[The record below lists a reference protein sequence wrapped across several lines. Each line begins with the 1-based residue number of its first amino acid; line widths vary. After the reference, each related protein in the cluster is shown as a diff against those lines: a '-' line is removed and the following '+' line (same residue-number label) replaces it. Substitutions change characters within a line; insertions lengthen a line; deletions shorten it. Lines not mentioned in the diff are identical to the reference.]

1 LTPLS
6 ILLVLSS
13 AFIHSSWNFIAKRGN
28 WPLEFF
34 FWGFLC
40 GALMYLPFLAGLGY
54 LPLFLGQ
61 LSPKVLAIS
70 LTSGFIQTIY
80 FICLIKAYRMAD
92 LSLVYPIS
100 RSAPLFTQIWA
111 FLLIGEIVS
120 FQGIVGISL
129 VILGIFVTSIRE
141 FHLKRV
147 IPSFHASRRP
157 YFLALAAALAGSVYV
172 VFDKAGVQILHPL
185 LFGCLINLWMCTF
198 IGLYTWRHKET
209 GLLKIWHESKKDI
222 VMIAFLQNVGYILI
236 LWALQWSKVSY
247 VISFR
252 QAGVL
257 LGALMGILFLKESHW
272 KTRLTGAVILT
283 LGLVL
288 IGLAK

>member
-1 LTPLS
+1 
-6 ILLVLSS
+6 
-13 AFIHSSWNFIAKRGN
+13 
-28 WPLEFF
+28 
-34 FWGFLC
+34 
-40 GALMYLPFLAGLGY
+40 MYLPFLAGLGY

-129 VILGIFVTSIRE
+129 VILGIFVTSIKE
-141 FHLKRV
+141 FHSRRV

-185 LFGCLINLWMCTF
+185 LFGCLINLWMSGW

-209 GLLKIWHESKKDI
+209 SLLKVWHESKKDI

-257 LGALMGILFLKESHW
+257 FGALMGILFLKESHW

>member
-1 LTPLS
+1 LS
-6 ILLVLSS
+6 AL
-13 AFIHSSWNFIAKRGN
+13 IHSSWNFIAKRGN

-40 GALMYLPFLAGLGY
+40 GALLYLPVLAALGY
-54 LPLFLGQ
+54 LPLFLSQ

-80 FICLIKAYRMAD
+80 FICLIKAYRIAD

-120 FQGIVGISL
+120 FQGIVGIGL
-129 VILGIFVTSIRE
+129 VILGIFVTSVKE
-141 FHLKRV
+141 FRLNRLL
-147 IPSFHASRRP
+147 PSFHTSP
-157 YFLALAAALAGSVYV
+157 PSYSLALLAALAGSVYV

-185 LFGCLINLWMCTF
+185 VFGFLINLWMCTF
-198 IGLYTWRHKET
+198 IGLYIWRYRET
-209 GLLKIWHESKKDI
+209 SLLKVWHESKKDI
-222 VMIAFLQNVGYILI
+222 IIIAFLQDAGYL
-236 LWALQWSKVSY
+236 LVLLALQWSKVSY

-257 LGALMGILFLKESHW
+257 FGTLMGILFLKESHW
-272 KTRLTGAVILT
+272 KIRLTGAIILIF
-283 LGLVL
+283 GLVL

>member
-1 LTPLS
+1 MTPLS
-6 ILLVLSS
+6 ILLVLLS
-13 AFIHSSWNFIAKRGN
+13 AFIHSSWNLITKRGN

-40 GALMYLPFLAGLGY
+40 GALMYLPVLAALGY

-61 LSPKVLAIS
+61 LSFKVFVIS

-111 FLLIGEIVS
+111 FLLIGENVS

-129 VILGIFVTSIRE
+129 VILGIFVTSVRE
-141 FHLKRV
+141 FGSSRV
-147 IPSFHASRRP
+147 TPSFHASRRS
-157 YFLALAAALAGSVYV
+157 YILALVAALAGSVYV

-185 LFGCLINLWMCTF
+185 VFGCLINLWMSGYLG
-198 IGLYTWRHKET
+198 IYTWRYKEMS
-209 GLLKIWHESKKDI
+209 LLKVWQDSKKDI
-222 VMIAFLQNVGYILI
+222 VIIAFLQNVGYIFVL
-236 LWALQWSKVSY
+236 LALQWSKVSY

-257 LGALMGILFLKESHW
+257 FGALMGILFLKESHW
-272 KTRLTGAVILT
+272 KTRLTGAMILT

>member
-1 LTPLS
+1 MTPLS
-6 ILLVLSS
+6 IFLVLLS
-13 AFIHSSWNFIAKRGN
+13 ALIHSSWNIIAKRGN

-40 GALMYLPFLAGLGY
+40 GALLYLPFLAGFGY
-54 LPLFLGQ
+54 FPVFLSQ
-61 LSPKVLAIS
+61 LSFKAFGITLIS
-70 LTSGFIQTIY
+70 SLIQTVY

-111 FLLIGEIVS
+111 FLFIGEMVS
-120 FQGIVGISL
+120 LQGIVGISL
-129 VILGIFVTSIRE
+129 VILGIFVTSVRE

-147 IPSFHASRRP
+147 IPSFHPSPRS
-157 YFLALAAALAGSVYV
+157 YSLALAAALAGSVYV

-185 LFGCLINLWMCTF
+185 VFGCLINLWMCTF

-209 GLLKIWHESKKDI
+209 SLLKVWHESKKDI
-222 VMIAFLQNVGYILI
+222 IMIAFLQNVGYILI
-236 LWALQWSKVSY
+236 LFALQWSKVSY

-257 LGALMGILFLKESHW
+257 FGALMGILFLKESHW
-272 KTRLTGAVILT
+272 KTRLTGAIILT

>member
-1 LTPLS
+1 MTLLS
-6 ILLVLSS
+6 ILLVLLS
-13 AFIHSSWNFIAKRGN
+13 ALIHSSWNVIAKRGN

-40 GALMYLPFLAGLGY
+40 GAFLYLPVLAALGY
-54 LPLFLGQ
+54 IPLLLDQ
-61 LSPKVLAIS
+61 LSFKALAIS
-70 LTSGFIQTIY
+70 LISGVIQTIY

-100 RSAPLFTQIWA
+100 RSAPLFTQVWA
-111 FLLIGEIVS
+111 FLFIGEMVS
-120 FQGIVGISL
+120 LQGVVGIGL
-129 VILGIFVTSIRE
+129 VVLGIFVTSIRE
-141 FHLKRV
+141 FRLERV
-147 IPSFHASRRP
+147 IPSFHASPHP

-185 LFGCLINLWMCTF
+185 LFGCLINVMMSGC
-198 IGLYTWRHKET
+198 IGLYTLRHKESS
-209 GLLKIWHESKKDI
+209 LLKVWHESKKDI
-222 VMIAFLQNVGYILI
+222 IMIAFLQNVGYILV
-236 LWALQWSKVSY
+236 LLALQWSKVSY

-257 LGALMGILFLKESHW
+257 FGALMGILFLKESHW
-272 KTRLTGAVILT
+272 ETRLTGAMILI

-288 IGLAK
+288 IGLAR

>member
-1 LTPLS
+1 L
-6 ILLVLSS
+6 S

-54 LPLFLGQ
+54 LPFFLGQ
-61 LSPKVLAIS
+61 LSLKALAIS

-111 FLLIGEIVS
+111 FLLIGEMVS

-129 VILGIFVTSIRE
+129 VILGIFVTSTRE
-141 FHLKRV
+141 FHSKRV

-209 GLLKIWHESKKDI
+209 GLLRIWHESKKDI

-257 LGALMGILFLKESHW
+257 FGALMGILFLKESHW

>member
-1 LTPLS
+1 
-6 ILLVLSS
+6 
-13 AFIHSSWNFIAKRGN
+13 
-28 WPLEFF
+28 
-34 FWGFLC
+34 
-40 GALMYLPFLAGLGY
+40 MYLPFLAGLGY

-61 LSPKVLAIS
+61 LSLKVLAIS

-141 FHLKRV
+141 FHSRRV

-209 GLLKIWHESKKDI
+209 SLLKSMARVEKRYCHDRISAKCGIHTHPLGSSMEQGKLRDLLPSGRSSLWSAHGNPLPEGESLEDP
-222 VMIAFLQNVGYILI
+222 AHRSNH
-236 LWALQWSKVSY
+236 SY
-247 VISFR
+247 LRSC
-252 QAGVL
+252 
-257 LGALMGILFLKESHW
+257 SHW
-272 KTRLTGAVILT
+272 IGKVEKWILSHRLSVRCRDS
-283 LGLVL
+283 
-288 IGLAK
+288 

>member
-13 AFIHSSWNFIAKRGN
+13 ALIHSSWNFIAKRGN

-40 GALMYLPFLAGLGY
+40 GALLYLPFLAVLGY
-54 LPLFLGQ
+54 LPVFLGQ
-61 LSPKVLAIS
+61 LSFKVLAIS
-70 LTSGFIQTIY
+70 LASGIIQTIY

-100 RSAPLFTQIWA
+100 RSAPLFTQLWA

-120 FQGIVGISL
+120 LQGIVGIGL
-129 VILGIFVTSIRE
+129 VVLGIFVTSVRE
-141 FHLKRV
+141 FHSRRV
-147 IPSFHASRRP
+147 IPSSHASPRSCSLA
-157 YFLALAAALAGSVYV
+157 FLAALAGSVYV
-172 VFDKAGVQILHPL
+172 VLDKAGVQILHPL
-185 LFGCLINLWMCTF
+185 VFGFLINLWICTF
-198 IGLYTWRHKET
+198 IGLYTWHYKET
-209 GLLKIWHESKKDI
+209 SLLRVWHDSKKDI
-222 VMIAFLQNVGYILI
+222 VLIAFLQNVGYILV
-236 LWALQWSKVSY
+236 LLALQWSKVSY

-257 LGALMGILFLKESHW
+257 FGALMGILFLKESHW
-272 KTRLTGAVILT
+272 KTRLTGAMILT

>member
-6 ILLVLSS
+6 ILLVLLS
-13 AFIHSSWNFIAKRGN
+13 ALIHSSWNVIAKRGN

-40 GALMYLPFLAGLGY
+40 GAFLYLPVLAGLGY
-54 LPLFLGQ
+54 FPLFIDQ
-61 LSPKVLAIS
+61 FSFNALAIS
-70 LTSGFIQTIY
+70 LLSGFIQTIY
-80 FICLIKAYRMAD
+80 FICLIKAYRVAD

-111 FLLIGEIVS
+111 FLFIGEIVS
-120 FQGIVGISL
+120 LQGVAGIGL
-129 VILGIFVTSIRE
+129 VVTGIFVTSIGE

-147 IPSFHASRRP
+147 TPSSHASPYP
-157 YFLALAAALAGSVYV
+157 YFLALAAALSGSVYV

-185 LFGCLINLWMCTF
+185 LFGCLINVMMSAC

-209 GLLKIWHESKKDI
+209 SLLKTWRESKKDI
-222 VMIAFLQNVGYILI
+222 ILIAFLQNAGYILV
-236 LWALQWSKVSY
+236 LWALQGSKASY

-257 LGALMGILFLKESHW
+257 FGALMGILFLKESHW
-272 KTRLTGAVILT
+272 KTRLTGAIILT

-288 IGLAK
+288 IGFAK

>member
-6 ILLVLSS
+6 IFLVLLS

-34 FWGFLC
+34 FWGFLW
-40 GALMYLPFLAGLGY
+40 GALLYLPFLAVLGY
-54 LPLFLGQ
+54 FPVFLSQ
-61 LSPKVLAIS
+61 LSFKAFAIS
-70 LTSGFIQTIY
+70 LTSGFIQTVY

-111 FLLIGEIVS
+111 FLFIGEIVS
-120 FQGIVGISL
+120 LQGIVGIGL
-129 VILGIFVTSIRE
+129 VVLGIFVTSVRE

-147 IPSFHASRRP
+147 IPSFHAFPRS

-185 LFGCLINLWMCTF
+185 VFGFLINLWMCTF
-198 IGLYTWRHKET
+198 IGLYTWRYRET
-209 GLLKIWHESKKDI
+209 SLLKVWHESKKDI
-222 VMIAFLQNVGYILI
+222 IIIAFLQNAGYILI
-236 LWALQWSKVSY
+236 LWALQMSKVSY

-257 LGALMGILFLKESHW
+257 SGALMGILFLKESHW
-272 KTRLTGAVILT
+272 KTRLTGAMILT